1 MAIRCGMTGEL
12 PVRVTL
18 VGKHWGELTI
28 YRAAYAF
35 EGAAD
40 LLLARGSGGNCST
53 LRRRAPGP
61 PVLSR

>member
-1 MAIRCGMTGEL
+1 MAIRFGMTGEL
-12 PVRVTL
+12 PVRVIL
-18 VGKHWGELTI
+18 VGKHWGEPTI
-28 YRAAYAF
+28 YHAAYAF

-40 LLLARGSGGNCST
+40 LLLARGSAGNCST

>member
-1 MAIRCGMTGEL
+1 MAIRCDMTGEL
-12 PVRVTL
+12 PVSVIL
-18 VGKHWGELTI
+18 VGKHWGEPTI
-28 YRAAYAF
+28 YHAAYAF

>member
-12 PVRVTL
+12 PVRVIL
-18 VGKHWGELTI
+18 VGKHWGEPTI
-28 YRAAYAF
+28 YAF

-40 LLLARGSGGNCST
+40 LLLARGSAGNCST